1 MHVSRWLND
10 PTRRPRGRLASS
22 WLLRAGVGVLV
33 AAVALVGW
41 GAEASAQVGREQI
54 RSYLVDVVV
63 ERDGDITVVEQID
76 YDFGND
82 ERHGIFRDIPTRL
95 RYDDRYDRVYRLHD
109 IKVTGDPKT
118 PTKYETED
126 LPGGLTRIK
135 IGDADKTISGRHI
148 YRIEYRVEG
157 ALNAFPDHDELYWN
171 AIGQDWDAPIGGTA
185 VTVQFEAGGNID
197 APQTACFAGPR
208 GSQLAC
214 RSSRVE
220 GGRAAFEGGALD
232 AREGMTV
239 VVGFPKGVVPEPAP
253 ILDERWS
260 FRRAFTVDPLR
271 LVIAGVVLVAAVG
284 GVARLY
290 WLNGR
295 DWRWRGS
302 ATEAVFGS
310 NAGTQRVPWGD
321 GEVFAAEYTPVD
333 DLRPGQIG
341 TLIDETAHPL
351 DVSATIV
358 DLAARGHLLIEEVP
372 KEGWFG
378 SADWRL
384 TKQAQGTDKRTLL
397 DYEQLLLD
405 GLFEDGDEV
414 LLSDL
419 KTKFATRL
427 KQVQD
432 ALYADVIA
440 RGWFVGS
447 PSSVR
452 AQWVGIGIGAL
463 VIAIGVLLLVAKT
476 TTFGIVAL
484 PPIVGALGLLAISGQ
499 MPRRSAQGTAVLRRT
514 LGFRRFIE
522 DAETHRSEFAEKAGL
537 FYEYLPY
544 AIVFGCVDR
553 WVKAFEGLAMT
564 PPSWYGSPGAFHA
577 AAFAHSMSGFSDTT
591 TSTLA
596 STPGGSGSSGFGGS
610 SGGGGGGGG
619 GGSW

>member
-1 MHVSRWLND
+1 MTYRPFLMRENAGS
-10 PTRRPRGRLASS
+10 PTRLAI
-22 WLLRAGVGVLV
+22 
-33 AAVALVGW
+33 VALAVLLSLVWW

-54 RSYLVDVVV
+54 RSYLVDIVV
-63 ERDGDITVVEQID
+63 ERDGDIVVVEQID
-76 YDFGND
+76 YDFGSE

-95 RYDDRYDRVYRLHD
+95 RYDDRYDREYRLD
-109 IKVTGDPKT
+109 GIKVSGGPNT
-118 PTKYETED
+118 PTKHETEG
-126 LPGGLTRIK
+126 LAGGLTRIK
-135 IGDADKTISGRHI
+135 IGDADQTISGRHI
-148 YRIEYRVEG
+148 YRIEYRVQG
-157 ALNAFPDHDELYWN
+157 ALNGFPDHDELYWN
-171 AIGQDWDAPIGGTA
+171 AIGQDWDAPIGTTIVA
-185 VTVQFEAGGNID
+185 VQFQAGGNID
-197 APQTACFAGPR
+197 ASRIACFAGPR

-214 RSSRVE
+214 RSRRVE
-220 GGRAAFEGGALD
+220 SGRAVFEGGSLD
-232 AREGMTV
+232 EREGMTV
-239 VVGFPKGVVPEPAP
+239 VVGFPKGVVAEPTP

-271 LVIAGVVLVAAVG
+271 LVLAGMVLVAVVG
-284 GVARLY
+284 GAARLY

-295 DWRWRGS
+295 DWRWHGS
-302 ATEAVFGS
+302 ATEVVFGS
-310 NAGTQRVPWGD
+310 TAGTQRVPWGD
-321 GEVFAAEYTPVD
+321 GQVFAAEYTPVD

-384 TKQAQGTDKRTLL
+384 KRQPTNTDKRTLL
-397 DYEQLLLD
+397 AYEHLLLD

-432 ALYADVIA
+432 ALYADTIA
-440 RGWFVGS
+440 RGWFAGS

-452 AQWVGIGIGAL
+452 ARWVGTGIGAL

-476 TTFGIVAL
+476 TTFGIVAV

-499 MPRRSAQGTAVLRRT
+499 MPRRTAQGTAVLRRT

-522 DAETHRSEFAEKAGL
+522 DAETHRAEFAEKAGL

-553 WVKAFEGLAMT
+553 WAKAFDGLAMEA
-564 PPSWYGSPGAFHA
+564 PSWYGSSGAFNA
-577 AAFAHSMSGFSDTT
+577 LVFANAMSGFSDTT
-591 TSTLA
+591 TSTLT

>member
-10 PTRRPRGRLASS
+10 LARRPRGRLV
-22 WLLRAGVGVLV
+22 LRAGVGVLV
-33 AAVALVGW
+33 AAAALVGW

-54 RSYLVDVVV
+54 RSYVVDIVI
-63 ERDGDITVVEQID
+63 ERDGDILVVEQID
-76 YDFGND
+76 YDFGSA
-82 ERHGIFRDIPTRL
+82 ERHGIFRAIPTRL
-95 RYDDRYDRVYRLHD
+95 RYDDRYDRVYRLD
-109 IKVTGDPKT
+109 DLKVTGSPNT
-118 PTKYETED
+118 PTKHETED
-126 LPGGLTRIK
+126 LAGGLTRLK
-135 IGDADKTISGRHI
+135 IGDADQTISGRHT
-148 YRIEYRVEG
+148 YRIEYRVES
-157 ALNAFPDHDELYWN
+157 ALNGFADHDELFWN
-171 AIGQDWDAPIGGTA
+171 AIGQDWEAPIATTTVA
-185 VTVQFEAGGNID
+185 VQFENGGHLEQ
-197 APQTACFAGPR
+197 AQLACYAGPR

-214 RSSRVE
+214 STSRVE
-220 GGRAAFEGGALD
+220 GGRAVFEGGALD
-232 AREGMTV
+232 DLEGMTV
-239 VVGFPKGVVPEPAP
+239 VVGFPKGVVPEPSP

-271 LVIAGVVLVAAVG
+271 LALAGVVLVAAVG
-284 GVARLY
+284 SVARLY

-302 ATEAVFGS
+302 ATEVVFGS
-310 NAGTQRVPWGD
+310 TAGTQRVPWGD
-321 GEVFAAEYTPVD
+321 GRVFAAEYTPVD

-341 TLIDETAHPL
+341 TLMDETAHPL

-358 DLAARGHLLIEEVP
+358 DLAARGHLVIEEVP

-384 TKQAQGTDKRTLL
+384 KRQTANTSERRDKRTLL

-432 ALYADVIA
+432 ALYADTIA

-447 PSSVR
+447 PSAVR
-452 AQWVGIGIGAL
+452 ARWVGTGIGAL
-463 VIAIGVLLLVAKT
+463 VVAIGVLLLVAKT

-484 PPIVGALGLLAISGQ
+484 PPIVGALGLMAISGQ
-499 MPRRSAQGTAVLRRT
+499 MPRRTAQGTAVLRRT

-553 WVKAFEGLAMT
+553 WAKAFEGLAT
-564 PPSWYGSPGAFHA
+564 EAPSWYGSFGAFNA
-577 AAFAHSMSGFSDTT
+577 LVFANAMSGFSDTT
-591 TSTLA
+591 TSTLT